1 MPAKSSDE
9 VLIDTVDAYERCGT
23 MQKTADEFGVSI
35 GCIQGRLREAGL
47 RGYSPKHN
55 MKHMTAP
62 DFTVGGTTTLYD
74 ENGVQKLQWVK
85 TSRDKEQQKIAMEA
99 AIEALSA
106 DIPRVEPLPA
116 PVETY
121 AHLCNL
127 YTITDYHF
135 GMLAWEKEGGANWD
149 LKIAIKTL
157 EKCFEQMVSGAPT
170 AKYCVINQLGDFL
183 HSDGILPITPS
194 HGHILDQDGRFS
206 KIVTE
211 CLKILR
217 KVVDYALL
225 KHNRVHVILAEGNHD
240 ITSSIWLRA
249 AFKMLYENEPRL
261 TVNDSE
267 IPYYVY
273 QHGEVFLG
281 FHHGH
286 KKNNSGLPA
295 LFSAQFREMWGA
307 TKKGYIHTGHRH
319 HKEVKEYPGVIVE
332 QHQTLAARDAH
343 ASRGGWL
350 ADRSAT
356 AITYHEKHGE
366 VGRNTVTPEMIL

>member
-1 MPAKSSDE
+1 MPNPRLSDDLARE
-9 VLIDTVDAYERCGT
+9 AVEAYENCGSK
-23 MQKTADEFGVSI
+23 QEAADTLGLPIGTFRNRLNHGMARGFGKS
-35 GCIQGRLREAGL
+35 
-47 RGYSPKHN
+47 
-55 MKHMTAP
+55 
-62 DFTVGGTTTLYD
+62 DFIVTGKSTLYD
-74 ENGVQKLQWVK
+74 SQTGEPKLEWIK
-85 TSRDKEQQKIAMEA
+85 TSRDKEQQQIAMLA
-99 AIEALSA
+99 AIEALSE

-116 PVETY
+116 PVGTY
-121 AHLCNL
+121 SNLCNL

-149 LKIAIKTL
+149 LKIATKTL

-183 HSDGILPITPS
+183 HSDGIIPVTPTS
-194 HGHILDQDGRFS
+194 GHALDQDGRFS
-206 KIVTE
+206 KIVQE
-211 CLKILR
+211 CLLILR

-225 KHNRVHVILAEGNHD
+225 KHDKVHVIMAEGNHD
-240 ITSSIWLRA
+240 ITSSIWLRV

-273 QHGEVFLG
+273 QHGKVFLG

-286 KKNNSGLPA
+286 KKNNPSLPQ
-295 LFSAQFREMWGA
+295 LFAGQFRKMWGE
-307 TKKGYIHTGHRH
+307 TEKGYIHTGHRH

-350 ADRSAT
+350 SERSAT
-356 AITYHEKHGE
+356 CITYHEEHGE
-366 VGRNTVTPEMIL
+366 VGRNTVTPEMVE